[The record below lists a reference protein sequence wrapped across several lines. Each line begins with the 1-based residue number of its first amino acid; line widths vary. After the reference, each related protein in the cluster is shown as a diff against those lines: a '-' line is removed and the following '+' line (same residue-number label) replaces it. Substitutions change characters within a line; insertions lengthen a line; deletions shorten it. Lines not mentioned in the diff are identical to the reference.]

1 MSLIEKLFM
10 FMLYYRCVENTS
22 VLGSYE
28 IYARS
33 RIGTLFKRENAGG
46 PLRVNNSSWLAATYH
61 ILLLSLGRTILGR

>member
-46 PLRVNNSSWLAATYH
+46 PLRVNNSS
-61 ILLLSLGRTILGR
+61 